1 MSTEPEA
8 LAAALGD
15 ALDGGAALPAEAR
28 QRLFAALV
36 RLSAAAYRDT
46 REPPFADGAVE
57 AADVALTAAEMLR
70 ASAVTSFELAAVFNV

>member
-1 MSTEPEA
+1 MGPDT
-8 LAAALGD
+8 LAADLID
-15 ALDGGAALPAEAR
+15 ALEGGAALPAEAR

-36 RLSAAAYRDT
+36 RLTAAAYREGQ
-46 REPPFADGAVE
+46 EPPFAEGSVE